1 MELVEDYG
9 ITIAVASAEEAI
21 ALRRADIADDVTL
34 VRVQRPPAEAWDDLA
49 SAGFIRKPAWVQWVA
64 PAGTDLEQ
72 FLLNMPLKARQDM
85 RRARRR
91 AEEQG
96 LRYELE
102 QPVDPERLDLLLDLY
117 QARVGEMRHG
127 ISFATQMRDG
137 ILADGRNF
145 AVYAYDGDKM
155 VGGCICMEAADRDV
169 VVIRF
174 SAVDPHWREQSLARA
189 LYSEGVLAA
198 QAKGY
203 GKASLGR
210 DPNLYGHLPQPGL
223 LIFKSRL
230 GFRPLPSH
238 QFGHVDSGDD
248 AELLLSLDQLND
260 PAMILGYGS
269 GEGFRLNVFAHEPA
283 DSYDS
288 YKAPF
293 IDEIAVRRPGF
304 LHAE

>member
-21 ALRRADIADDVTL
+21 ALRGEDIARDVTL
-34 VRVQRPPAEAWDDLA
+34 VRVPRPPDEAWEELA
-49 SAGFIRKPAWVQWVA
+49 RAGFVRKPAWVQWVA
-64 PAGTDLEQ
+64 PAGGTLEE

-102 QPVDPERLDLLLDLY
+102 QPVHPERLDLLLDLY
-117 QARVGEMRHG
+117 EARVGEMRHG

-155 VGGCICMEAADRDV
+155 VGGCICMEAPDRDV

-230 GFRPLPSH
+230 GFRPVPSH
-238 QFGHVDSGDD
+238 EFGHVDSGDD
-248 AELLLSLDQLND
+248 AELLLSLDKLND
-260 PAMILGYGS
+260 PAMILGYGPTP
-269 GEGFRLNVFAHEPA
+269 GFRLTVFTNDPA
-283 DSYDS
+283 PGYDN
-288 YKAPF
+288 YRAPF
-293 IDEIAVRRPGF
+293 IDDIVVRRPHRIG
-304 LHAE
+304 A